1 MKNYLYELLGEVGIF
16 GGGRWWDRRIKIEN
30 HSMI

>member
-1 MKNYLYELLGEVGIF
+1 MKNYLYELLGEVGIL
-16 GGGRWWDRRIKIEN
+16 GGRWWDRRIKIEN